1 MHKNSTYNSLS
12 CDILFSIFINLPLK
26 TLLRFK
32 SVSTQWKN
40 IISGDLFVK
49 THRDQSKA
57 LGHEKLLLQNKSTG
71 GFKLI
76 DIKNPQI
83 VIETQEEFPMK
94 NYNVLCSLDGLLLLK
109 NEHMNFV
116 LWNPSTRQ
124 HQDLESC
131 PYLNNYARPHAS
143 GLCYYDFITDA
154 YKVILIYGLFYVVY
168 STSTHSWTIKQHL
181 LGLPA
186 SFELLRSYFWNR
198 GISRGTSIEGCVYW
212 SLPWKLKEN
221 GGKTSII
228 ICFDVK
234 SDELKEL
241 PSPDLYN
248 DRWLLTST
256 LKGCLVLYN
265 VNYST
270 MKSNIWIIEQDGWR
284 LLTQPICDVQPLSLE
299 EHFIVLE
306 AALCLMGNDELIFY
320 RSRYGTHHDLSIY
333 NIEQQR
339 FVMTNYKLNH
349 HEFLF
354 FSQDV
359 TCLESLCF
367 PRLN

>member
-1 MHKNSTYNSLS
+1 
-12 CDILFSIFINLPLK
+12 
-26 TLLRFK
+26 
-32 SVSTQWKN
+32 
-40 IISGDLFVK
+40 
-49 THRDQSKA
+49 
-57 LGHEKLLLQNKSTG
+57 
-71 GFKLI
+71 
-76 DIKNPQI
+76 
-83 VIETQEEFPMK
+83 MK

-143 GLCYYDFITDA
+143 GLCYDDFTTDA

-320 RSRYGTHHDLSIY
+320 RSRLIL
-333 NIEQQR
+333 
-339 FVMTNYKLNH
+339 KLQLW
-349 HEFLF
+349 EFSLNRH
-354 FSQDV
+354 SPNMNWWGP
-359 TCLESLCF
+359 TCNPIWKGINTVPEFWSSGIAPNNSASLMGNRHPCTRSVLA
-367 PRLN
+367 PTPN